1 MHDLA
6 SRIIDWHSYDPT
18 NCLEILSQGST
29 VKRASAIAPLVAI
42 ISDRYEAL
50 GTNADVGDKSS
61 RMLFSAEGIPFTV
74 CRRQLLARPN
84 RTGQLEHGVE
94 IAIGVDAPRGAAELR
109 TFERLSPGPIVLWP
123 SSQ

>member
-29 VKRASAIAPLVAI
+29 VKRADTIAPLVAI
-42 ISDRYEAL
+42 VTGRYEAF
-50 GTNADVGDKSS
+50 GTNADVGDKPS
-61 RMLFSAEGIPFTV
+61 RVLFSAGGIPFTV
-74 CRRQLLARPN
+74 CRRQLLARTN

-94 IAIGVDAPRGAAELR
+94 IAIGVDAPSGAAESR
-109 TFERLSPGPIVLWP
+109 RFERLSPGPIPLWP
-123 SSQ
+123 SSE